1 MVQLIASGQISQI
14 GASVPNPVKEAF
26 KPENDLFCFCLEMVA
41 ELVVE
46 ILEKNEN
53 AMTTNVHVGL
63 NIKKDTSIVVLKR
76 KKTDNKK
83 E

>member
-26 KPENDLFCFCLEMVA
+26 KPEKDLFCFCLEMVA

-63 NIKKDTSIVVLKR
+63 II
-76 KKTDNKK
+76 KTDTNCCF
-83 E
+83 